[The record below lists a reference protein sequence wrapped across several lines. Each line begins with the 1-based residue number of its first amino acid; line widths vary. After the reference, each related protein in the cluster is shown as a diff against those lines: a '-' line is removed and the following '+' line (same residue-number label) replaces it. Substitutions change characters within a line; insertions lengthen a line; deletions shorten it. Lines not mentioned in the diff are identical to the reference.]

1 MGLHEAQRYRIREGI
16 SMNSKLTDTM
26 DLAELYDESVRRE
39 REARQA
45 LQSLP
50 SGSPE
55 RRHAWDEWSE
65 AIVRTNRAWRQLS
78 ASRVASQSHASA

>member
-1 MGLHEAQRYRIREGI
+1 
-16 SMNSKLTDTM
+16 MNSKQHHDN
-26 DLAELYDESVRRE
+26 DLAELYAESVRHE

-50 SGSPE
+50 PGSPE
-55 RRHAWDEWSE
+55 RRHAWDAWSQ

-78 ASRVASQSHASA
+78 AGRVAVQSHADA